1 MPVLG
6 FTFLPSGNMVFWLA
20 LVPVFMLALMKLYR
34 QDGFLSGSPYEF
46 LFESSFILAGLLAVV
61 I

>member
-1 MPVLG
+1 
-6 FTFLPSGNMVFWLA
+6 
-20 LVPVFMLALMKLYR
+20 MLLLMKLYR

-46 LFESSFILAGLLAVV
+46 LFESYFILAGVLAMV